1 MKSWLVNLILVL
13 CALIFISSTSM
24 FSLLILVIGLYQL
37 AFVPKMMK
45 VKNEIGRFFR
55 TLVRFY
61 LVLSILTSLL
71 FAMSVYYLNVRPDLF
86 LWFDSS
92 EVVLVFLMKFFLI
105 PAIIHLYLHYMQ
117 VKATMV

>member
-1 MKSWLVNLILVL
+1 
-13 CALIFISSTSM
+13 M
-24 FSLLILVIGLYQL
+24 FSLMILVIGLYQL

-105 PAIIHLYLHYMQ
+105 PASIHLYLHYMQ